1 MRQQMEEVFKRF
13 PSVYGG
19 NATTDITFND
29 GLPDN
34 IDPSKVNATSVTK
47 VNIFSTIPMTT

>member
-19 NATTDITFND
+19 NGTDFTFSE
-29 GLPDN
+29 GLPEN
-34 IDPSKVNATSVTK
+34 IDPSKVNTTSLTK
-47 VNIFSTIPMTT
+47 VKIIYNSY